1 MKKLK
6 DLLENVYI
14 NGKLPRGCTLAETQ
28 HLVDIYNKLVN
39 KESAGFIEQSVY
51 NVLVKC
57 GIKVKPEGIGWR
69 AYR

>member
-6 DLLENVYI
+6 DLLESVYI
-14 NGKLPRGCTLAETQ
+14 SGKLPRGCTFAETQ
-28 HLVDIYNKLVN
+28 RLVDIYTKLVN
-39 KESAGFIEQSVY
+39 KESAGFIEQGVY
-51 NVLVKC
+51 DVLVKC

>member
-6 DLLENVYI
+6 NLLEDVYI
-14 NGKLPRGCTLAETQ
+14 SGKLPRGCTLAETQ
-28 HLVDIYNKLVN
+28 HLVDIYNKLIN
-39 KESAGFIEQSVY
+39 QESATFIEQNVY
-51 NVLVKC
+51 NILVKC